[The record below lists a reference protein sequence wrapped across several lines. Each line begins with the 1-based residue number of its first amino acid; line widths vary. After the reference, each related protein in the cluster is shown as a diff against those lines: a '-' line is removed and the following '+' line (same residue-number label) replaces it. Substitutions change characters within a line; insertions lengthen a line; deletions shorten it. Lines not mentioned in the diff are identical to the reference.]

1 MSTFTKIL
9 SIIVVILTITTIIFY
24 NKNKQLSK
32 NLDIYNSNQKAFI
45 AENASLKEE
54 QRVFQFTIDQL
65 NYYNDSLLQEMNNVR
80 KELNIKDK
88 NLNTIEY
95 INSVINK
102 IDTIIFR
109 DTLFIS
115 NKDTVLGDQWYTLNL
130 NITYPNTI
138 IISPKFI
145 SDKYIITSY
154 KKETVNPPKK
164 WWILRLF
171 QKKHKV
177 VRVEIVEKNPYI
189 ENKQQRFIQIIQ

>member
-109 DTLFIS
+109 DTLFIN

-138 IISPKFI
+138 IISPKFR

>member
-109 DTLFIS
+109 DTLFIN

-130 NITYPNTI
+130 NITYPSTI

>member
-109 DTLFIS
+109 DTLFIN

-130 NITYPNTI
+130 NIIYPNTI

-177 VRVEIVEKNPYI
+177 VRVEIVEKSPYI

>member
-102 IDTIIFR
+102 IDTLIFR

-154 KKETVNPPKK
+154 KKETINPPKK

>member
-109 DTLFIS
+109 DTLFIN

>member
-1 MSTFTKIL
+1 MSTLTKIL

-109 DTLFIS
+109 DTLFIN

>member
-1 MSTFTKIL
+1 MSTVTKIL

-109 DTLFIS
+109 DTLFIN

>member
-109 DTLFIS
+109 DTLFIN

-171 QKKHKV
+171 QKKHTILEV
-177 VRVEIVEKNPYI
+177 NVIEKNPYI
-189 ENKQQRFIQIIQ
+189 ENKNSKFIEVIK

>member
-102 IDTIIFR
+102 IDTLIFR